1 MRSATII
8 LVTLFCQS
16 LWAAEKRI
24 YTGEVFDKDNKQVF
38 DYERFE
44 DKIGDKILGR
54 AVYKSLD
61 GQEVFVEKIES
72 VNDKLVRLDIEQ
84 KQLEQEASIIV
95 KKGTLHFNLKK
106 PGKKMS
112 TSTES
117 YKDNFIVGLEIVP
130 YVQKH
135 WDKLSKGDDLS
146 IRLGVWNRQESI
158 GFDLSKYKMENGNMV
173 VKMSAS
179 SMFIRALVSPM
190 YFVFDSQT
198 KELSSY
204 SGRLVPQIKK
214 NGEFT
219 EFDGTVRYKKV
230 Q

>member
-1 MRSATII
+1 MRTGTIV
-8 LVTLFCQS
+8 LVTLLCQG
-16 LWAAEKRI
+16 LWGAEKLA
-24 YTGEVFDKDNKQVF
+24 YTGEVFDKDNKKVF
-38 DYERFE
+38 NYERFQ
-44 DKIGDKILGR
+44 DKQGDKILGR

-72 VNDKLVRLDIEQ
+72 INNKLVRLDIYQ
-84 KQLEQEASIIV
+84 KQLKQEASILI
-95 KKGTLHFNLKK
+95 KDGTVHFNLKK
-106 PGKKMS
+106 PGEKMS

-117 YKDNFIVGLEIVP
+117 FKDNFIVGLEIVP

-135 WDKLSKGDDLS
+135 WDKLVKGEDLS
-146 IRLGVWNRQESI
+146 IRFGVWSRQESV
-158 GFDLSKYKMENGNMV
+158 GFDLSKDKVENGNMI

-214 NGEFT
+214 GGEFV
-219 EFDGTVRYKKV
+219 EFDGSVRYQKI

>member
-1 MRSATII
+1 MKTGLII
-8 LVTLFCQS
+8 LATLVCQG
-16 LWAAEKRI
+16 LCAAERLA
-24 YTGEVFDKDNKQVF
+24 YTGEVFDQDKKKIF

-44 DKIGDKILGR
+44 DKQGDKVLGR
-54 AVYKSLD
+54 AVYKNLD

-72 VNDKLVRLDIEQ
+72 INGKLVRLEIDQ
-84 KQLEQEASIIV
+84 KQLKQEASIVV
-95 KKGTLHFNLKK
+95 KDGTVHFSLKK
-106 PGKKMS
+106 PGNKIS

-130 YVQKH
+130 YVQKK
-135 WDKLSKGDDLS
+135 WDKIKNGDTVP
-146 IRLGVWNRQESI
+146 IRFGVWSRQESV
-158 GFDLSKYKMENGNMV
+158 GFDLSKDKMENGNMV

-190 YFVFDSQT
+190 YFVFDSKT

-214 NGEFT
+214 DGDYK
-219 EFDGTVRYKKV
+219 EFDGTVTYKKI

>member
-1 MRSATII
+1 MKTSLII
-8 LVTLFCQS
+8 LATLVCHS
-16 LWAAEKRI
+16 LWAAEKLA
-24 YTGEVFDKDNKQVF
+24 YTGEVFDKDNKKVF
-38 DYERFE
+38 DYERYE
-44 DKIGDKILGR
+44 SKDGDKVLGR
-54 AVYKSLD
+54 AVYKNLD
-61 GQEVFVEKIES
+61 GQEVFVEKIETLKG
-72 VNDKLVRLDIEQ
+72 KLVRLDIDQ
-84 KQLEQEASIIV
+84 KQLNQEASIEV
-95 KKGTLHFNLKK
+95 KGGTVHFNLKK

-117 YKDNFIVGLEIVP
+117 FKDNFIVGLEIVP

-135 WDKLSKGDDLS
+135 WDKLVKGDDLS
-146 IRLGVWNRQESI
+146 IRFGVWNRQESV
-158 GFDLSKYKMENGNMV
+158 GFDLSKDKMENGNMV

-190 YFVFDSQT
+190 YFVFDSKT

-214 NGEFT
+214 GGEFT
-219 EFDGTVRYKKV
+219 EFDGSVKYKKV